1 MAEEADNEDKTF
13 DASPRRREEARQQ
26 GRFVFSQDLAS
37 SAMLI
42 AGISGLM
49 FLGPWMGS
57 HFLSAF
63 RTDLSDLFR
72 PDLTTL
78 NVKEMFATLFTR
90 GLTIVGALLGILF
103 LAAIAVGIM
112 QAGFHISPERL
123 EPNFEKLNPTNGFE
137 RLFSVSAIVKGF
149 LATLKI
155 IMLGWIAYTVLHG
168 RGGLVLS
175 LGHGSLES
183 AADTAWRLIM
193 RVALIMSSVLAVLG
207 LSDYV
212 YQYRKFEA
220 SLRMTREEFE
230 RENKEDDG
238 DPRLKARRRQIAR
251 DRIRQ
256 RMLTNVPK
264 STVVITNPTH
274 YAVALRYQQGV
285 DAAPMVVAKGSG
297 VFARRII
304 QLAKEN
310 NVPVMERPE
319 LARMLYKA
327 VKEEQPI
334 PTGLFLAVAEVIA
347 FVYRLKGTIRQA

>member
-155 IMLGWIAYTVLHG
+155 IMLGWIAYTVLH
-168 RGGLVLS
+168 
-175 LGHGSLES
+175 
-183 AADTAWRLIM
+183 TAWRLIM